1 MVGDS
6 VSDFFVRF
14 LMKHTQVVVPFA
26 WELASVYILM
36 VGVPLSFN
44 LAILVVAAIDAPSG
58 SAFF

>member
-1 MVGDS
+1 
-6 VSDFFVRF
+6 
-14 LMKHTQVVVPFA
+14 MKHTQAVVPFA